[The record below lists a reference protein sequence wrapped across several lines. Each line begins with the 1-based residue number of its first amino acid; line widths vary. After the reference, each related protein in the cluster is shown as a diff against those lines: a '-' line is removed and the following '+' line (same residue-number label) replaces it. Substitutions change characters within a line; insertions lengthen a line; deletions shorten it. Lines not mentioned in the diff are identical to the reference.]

1 MNTIC
6 KHIHLV
12 KRRFQE
18 GNDDLTNA
26 SAEMSSN
33 DGQQQEKEHIL
44 TGIRSHPDDIAA
56 LKTRVKERLLQIM
69 DKAKHEAVHL
79 RPLSSSKNK

>member
-1 MNTIC
+1 
-6 KHIHLV
+6 
-12 KRRFQE
+12 
-18 GNDDLTNA
+18 
-26 SAEMSSN
+26 MSSN

-69 DKAKHEAVHL
+69 DEAKHEAVHQ